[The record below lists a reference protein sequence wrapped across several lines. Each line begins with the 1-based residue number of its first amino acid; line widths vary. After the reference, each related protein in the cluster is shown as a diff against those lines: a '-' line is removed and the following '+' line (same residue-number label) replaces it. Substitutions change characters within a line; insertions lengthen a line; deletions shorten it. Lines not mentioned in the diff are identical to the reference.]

1 MLVCAPG
8 QELHQQLD
16 KILSAHRHNAEALA
30 ERELDSCCHTDLGDY
45 AGTCSS
51 DSSSSSSDTPGSSVC
66 KDTEEQQ
73 YKEQLDSSS
82 PSSSIGASE
91 GNSEAEGI
99 EGSHKEAEGG
109 GGDRGSSGGSNGGSN
124 GGSSGK
130 QSGVLRA
137 LKARVLG
144 GSGSGKN
151 SSKDEEM
158 QVGVCGG
165 GGGGRGLLSNMP
177 YVHPYEPLARWQVLR
192 VGPGPKHLYCIFL
205 THWVHAILVH
215 STVSLASEGCVD
227 CVAGTSGSP
236 LIDS

>member
-1 MLVCAPG
+1 
-8 QELHQQLD
+8 
-16 KILSAHRHNAEALA
+16 
-30 ERELDSCCHTDLGDY
+30 
-45 AGTCSS
+45 
-51 DSSSSSSDTPGSSVC
+51 VC

-91 GNSEAEGI
+91 GNAEAEGI

-109 GGDRGSSGGSNGGSN
+109 GEDRGSSGGSN

-158 QVGVCGG
+158 QVGVWGG
-165 GGGGRGLLSNMP
+165 VLSNMP
-177 YVHPYEPLARWQVLR
+177 YVHPHEPLARWRVLR
-192 VGPGPKHLYCIFL
+192 AGPCPKHLHCILL
-205 THWVHAILVH
+205 THWVHGYMHQLCMQFSSILLCRWLQKGVL
-215 STVSLASEGCVD
+215 TVLQARV
-227 CVAGTSGSP
+227 VRF
-236 LIDS
+236 

>member
-1 MLVCAPG
+1 MFPSCSAAAAAAEHIHAHSVELPRCPGLFLSLAFTTNICHHTTG

-16 KILSAHRHNAEALA
+16 KIISAHRQTAEALA
-30 ERELDSCCHTDLGDY
+30 EPELNSCCHTDPGDY

-51 DSSSSSSDTPGSSVC
+51 DSSDTPGSSSDTPGSSVC

-82 PSSSIGASE
+82 ASSSIGASE
-91 GNSEAEGI
+91 GNAEAEGI

-109 GGDRGSSGGSNGGSN
+109 GGDRGSSGGSN

-165 GGGGRGLLSNMP
+165 GGA
-177 YVHPYEPLARWQVLR
+177 E
-192 VGPGPKHLYCIFL
+192 
-205 THWVHAILVH
+205 
-215 STVSLASEGCVD
+215 
-227 CVAGTSGSP
+227 
-236 LIDS
+236 